1 MPHPEVVFGRDQPSR
16 VDADHP
22 CPPMG
27 CWSSAGLMFGLLL
40 AEHPILASSNIGDP
54 LACEHSPPE
63 CLLMAVLTFAMI
75 SLAPS
80 LGFSIVA
87 LENLET
93 RSSCCLNFFLDRL
106 LCSGQ
111 RARHSGPRNL
121 SDDTLAGILSLEMS
135 AGEYD
140 SPSSACGTHWESRHI
155 YMFSPLTIFSSN
167 ASSEGRGGAR

>member
-135 AGEYD
+135 GLDCGRRHRQGIQRPGLVLFYGRDGYFD
-140 SPSSACGTHWESRHI
+140 SNR
-155 YMFSPLTIFSSN
+155 
-167 ASSEGRGGAR
+167 